1 MRAKRIAGSWRS
13 NIIRYRMRDKC
24 SSTSQQHP
32 SDRTPQLFT
41 QACQNLEDQKSA
53 QQRQQAER
61 EAELSDLRALYE
73 TQVGTLCGLGLGQA
87 PRQVMTLYHR
97 VCLHGHFCM
106 HGRYILRTLSCGG
119 CGGGCR
125 PSRRRWTR
133 RGGATRWTSDERRRR
148 YVMGEGLRLSQ

>member
-13 NIIRYRMRDKC
+13 NIIRYHMRDKC
-24 SSTSQQHP
+24 SSTSQHP
-32 SDRTPQLFT
+32 SDRTPRLFT
-41 QACQNLEDQKSA
+41 QACHNLEDQKST

-73 TQVGTLCGLGLGQA
+73 TQVGTLCGLGLGSSA
-87 PRQVMTLYHR
+87 ETSDDTLPSR
-97 VCLHGHFCM
+97 LPSSPLCM

-133 RGGATRWTSDERRRR
+133 RGGATRWTSDGRRRR
-148 YVMGEGLRLSQ
+148 YVIGEGLRLSK